1 MQISFAFSRQFLC
14 PCAIPLP
21 CRLVVNQSPH
31 LVKTLHQTNYTA
43 RREEMLGKCIKGPIF
58 IALGHSNLSFFITA
72 YLVESWFKLSRRRLK
87 CWIVEPCIPVSV
99 RQPIIDC
106 TIQPRSHPSLQLIR
120 RHPGTIGQIFQQ
132 ITGSHLYPSIP
143 SSVLKPSN
151 WLTAEIIAWMSET
164 ITVNDPPFSTLL
176 YLASKTI
183 LRSRNY
189 YYYYYASGPRCCLK
203 II

>member
-1 MQISFAFSRQFLC
+1 MPDLLRIRKRGANFICFQLAVPLSMRNSFA
-14 PCAIPLP
+14 LP
-21 CRLVVNQSPH
+21 TCRESVTSLPRI
-31 LVKTLHQTNYTA
+31 VKTLHQTNYTA

-151 WLTAEIIAWMSET
+151 
-164 ITVNDPPFSTLL
+164 
-176 YLASKTI
+176 
-183 LRSRNY
+183 
-189 YYYYYASGPRCCLK
+189 
-203 II
+203 